1 MRVSTLQISCLG
13 KLQTLAVGMCSFCK
27 RKNENFKTPFV
38 QLEWPKRMK
47 SYRAN
52 IDHQVKSQD
61 IFKLVCICHSQV
73 DKMHKVEKS
82 TKRQLH
88 SFKRSS
94 TVMSA
99 EFQVISSTI
108 IRVELLLLLK
118 HFIMKI
124 PKHTE

>member
-1 MRVSTLQISCLG
+1 
-13 KLQTLAVGMCSFCK
+13 
-27 RKNENFKTPFV
+27 
-38 QLEWPKRMK
+38 MK

-61 IFKLVCICHSQV
+61 TFKLVCICHSLQLT
-73 DKMHKVEKS
+73 KCEKAQ
-82 TKRQLH
+82 RGQLH
-88 SFKRSS
+88 FLKRSS

-118 HFIMKI
+118 HFINGTPLQYSCLENPMDGRAW
-124 PKHTE
+124 